1 MRLARVRRIPENHGG
16 RKSREPHEFDKSCI
30 GTHELAT
37 PPVRAQFD
45 IQSRPSDSGKCPH
58 TIGKNSWGGSERLFS
73 TDHRALADSNAHHL
87 EWRGLVACSM
97 SRYEPRWPG
106 PRAHPVSL
114 PLRSTSRDNQSS
126 DATVAIRNCGR
137 RHIPAYVRKP
147 SGVSRTQGALAVR

>member
-16 RKSREPHEFDKSCI
+16 RKSREPYEFDKRCI

-58 TIGKNSWGGSERLFS
+58 TIGENPWRGSGRLFS
-73 TDHRALADSNAHHL
+73 TDHPALSDSKAHHL
-87 EWRGLVACSM
+87 ERRGLAACSM
-97 SRYEPRWPG
+97 SRYEPHWSG
-106 PRAHPVSL
+106 QRAHLVSL
-114 PLRSTSRDNQSS
+114 PSRLTSRDNQSS

-137 RHIPAYVRKP
+137 RHIPACVRRP
-147 SGVSRTQGALAVR
+147 SGVSRTQDDLAAR